1 VFHLLYRSDGRL
13 LRRIHYDYHGSDDAI
28 EASNFADKTESFL
41 QENGRQDGS
50 NDDRQRSKRR
60 DQNSIDKG
68 IGDKVADLSD
78 NHQRH
83 PRPPV
88 SILEISIAFTRLFV
102 VFCIGLEKARF
113 LQYKRGANEDT

>member
-1 VFHLLYRSDGRL
+1 M
-13 LRRIHYDYHGSDDAI
+13 RRIHYNYNGSNDAI
-28 EASNFADKTESFL
+28 EASNFADETESFL
-41 QENGRQDGS
+41 QENGRQDGG

-60 DQNSIDKG
+60 NQNSIDKG

-88 SILEISIAFTRLFV
+88 SVLEISIAFTRLFV
-102 VFCIGLEKARF
+102 VFCIGLEKASF
-113 LQYKRGANEDT
+113 LQYKRGTNEDT